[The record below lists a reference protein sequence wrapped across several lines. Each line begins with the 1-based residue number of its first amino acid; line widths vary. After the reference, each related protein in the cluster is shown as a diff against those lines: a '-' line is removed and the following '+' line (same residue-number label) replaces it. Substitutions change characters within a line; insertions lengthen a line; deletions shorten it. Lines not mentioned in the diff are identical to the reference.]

1 MLQLTARLGRLL
13 LVLCLIAVACG
24 DETTASGFDA
34 DLGPI
39 DPDLEAAL
47 QNDEDPAAV
56 PEVQRNFLTGCI
68 KGFEDSIPELEP
80 VQRAGLLQV
89 CGCTYTGLVT
99 YSQNLVLDQINEEAA
114 LEEPD
119 GFFDALNQAAFDA
132 FTEIEDDLRS
142 GEELPDGVADVV
154 RTCIRQRAGL

>member
-1 MLQLTARLGRLL
+1 MRQLTARLGRLL
-13 LVLCLIAVACG
+13 LVLSLIAVACG

-47 QNDEDPAAV
+47 QNDEDPTAV
-56 PEVQRNFLTGCI
+56 PEVQRNFLTGCV

-89 CGCTYTGLVT
+89 CGCTYDGLVN
-99 YSQNLVLDQINEEAA
+99 YSQDLVLDQTNRDAA
-114 LEEPD
+114 LEDPD
-119 GFFDALNQAAFDA
+119 EFFAALNQAAFDA
-132 FTEIEDDLRS
+132 FTEIEDDLRA
-142 GEELPDGVADVV
+142 GEALPEGVADVV

>member
-13 LVLCLIAVACG
+13 LVLSLIVAACG

-34 DLGPI
+34 DPGPI

-47 QNDEDPAAV
+47 EDDEDPAAV
-56 PEVQRNFLTGCI
+56 PEVQRNFLTGCV

-80 VQRAGLLQV
+80 VQRTGLLQV
-89 CGCTYTGLVT
+89 CGCTYRQLIRHSEELVREDVNR
-99 YSQNLVLDQINEEAA
+99 SA
-114 LEEPD
+114 LNDPD
-119 GFFDALNQAAFDA
+119 EILDALGRASFDA
-132 FTEIEDDLRS
+132 FTEIEDDLRA
-142 GEELPDGVADVV
+142 GEELDDEVADLV

>member
-13 LVLCLIAVACG
+13 LVLSLIAVACG

-47 QNDEDPAAV
+47 QNDEDPTAV
-56 PEVQRNFLTGCI
+56 PEVQRNFLTGCV

-89 CGCTYTGLVT
+89 CGCTYEGLVS
-99 YSQNLVLDQINEEAA
+99 YSQDLVRDQTNEEAA
-114 LEEPD
+114 LEDPD
-119 GFFDALNQAAFDA
+119 GFFEALNQAAFDT
-132 FTEIEDDLRS
+132 FTEIEDDLRA

-154 RTCIRQRAGL
+154 RTCIRQGAGL